1 MYYRNPNNYINTL
14 YGMYNYDPTLFDNI
28 TIPDGLNKD
37 TLIAEIMAECGE
49 NEVLYPNIPLLKHMI
64 LAFFDSHSYKYQKL
78 YETMNYDYE
87 PLENYNVKRTRTYT
101 REENGT
107 DSRDLMRDMKN
118 DTIVENSSNGTT
130 TTTDDV
136 SAYNSSD
143 YVPST
148 KSVQEGNS
156 NSGGTQNITE
166 NGSENESNTHNYSI
180 TETEDSNEY
189 GDNSARSAMYAIQEQ
204 RELVNFNLYK
214 IIASDFEDE
223 ITIPV
228 YTKSRSDLYTG
239 GILS

>member
-1 MYYRNPNNYINTL
+1 MFYRNPSNYINTL
-14 YGMYNYDPTLFDNI
+14 YGMYSYDPTLFDNI
-28 TIPDGLNKD
+28 IIPEGLNKD
-37 TLIAEIMAECGE
+37 ILVTEIMAECGE

-64 LAFFDSHSYKYQKL
+64 LTFFDSHSYKYQNL
-78 YETMNYDYE
+78 YESMNYDYD
-87 PLENYNVKRTRTYT
+87 PLENYNVTRTRTYT
-101 REENGT
+101 RTENGT
-107 DSRDLMRDMKN
+107 DTRDLTRDLKN
-118 DTIVENSSNGTT
+118 DTVVDNSSNGTT

-136 SAYNSSD
+136 SAYNSAD

-166 NGSENESNTHNYSI
+166 NGTESESNKHNYSI

-204 RELVNFNLYK
+204 RNLVDFNLYK
-214 IIASDFEDE
+214 IIANEFEDE

-228 YTKSRSDLYTG
+228 YTKSRSDLFTG
-239 GILS
+239 GVLS